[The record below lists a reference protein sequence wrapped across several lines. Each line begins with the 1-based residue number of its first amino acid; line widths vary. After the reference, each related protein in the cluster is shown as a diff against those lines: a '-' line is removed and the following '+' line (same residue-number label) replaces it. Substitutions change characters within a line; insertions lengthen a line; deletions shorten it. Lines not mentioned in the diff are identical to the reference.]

1 MIPGR
6 ELFHEH
12 VHMTPEGNYLL
23 AKACFERIVP
33 LLPDSVRK
41 DIAAADAPSQNRCFE
56 LIALTDWDQCQMHGM
71 ISAMLQLAPF
81 SDQLG
86 AADRRKRRLKRRL
99 KLQAIAACPAAM
111 DKARRWY
118 TAAIQ
123 RTPDDPQLRRKFAI
137 LLRGCGDYG
146 AAADQWRY
154 LLKRFPDMARWHQE
168 FAELLRDDRK
178 FAKAISEFR
187 EAMRIDP
194 FLTDSSLASI
204 GQTLLRQNKQ
214 AEAETLF
221 REALS
226 ANPALPHARGNLGA
240 ILYKQGK
247 HDEAIRHLQMA
258 LQIDPNLI
266 LVHVNLATIFAKQD
280 NFPEAIRHYREFLR
294 IKPDDLP
301 RRYSLASLLLR
312 AGQIRESVDE
322 HRQVLAQ
329 QGGHLPTLVS
339 LARIFAACGDPKFR
353 DGNEAVCIME
363 RLCSRAG
370 AENPQ
375 LLSVLAMAYAET
387 GQFDKAVTTAE
398 KALSLAKVNVLGK
411 LVSQL
416 QRELSFYRQ
425 TKPYRDPGKR

>member
-1 MIPGR
+1 MSRPDAGPR
-6 ELFHEH
+6 SSHS
-12 VHMTPEGNYLL
+12 
-23 AKACFERIVP
+23 KAER
-33 LLPDSVRK
+33 SVSPVG
-41 DIAAADAPSQNRCFE
+41 APS
-56 LIALTDWDQCQMHGM
+56 
-71 ISAMLQLAPF
+71 SLAP
-81 SDQLG
+81 
-86 AADRRKRRLKRRL
+86 
-99 KLQAIAACPAAM
+99 
-111 DKARRWY
+111 Y
-118 TAAIQ
+118 
-123 RTPDDPQLRRKFAI
+123 
-137 LLRGCGDYG
+137 LRGESRGCPLSVHTPGTRRALDFI
-146 AAADQWRY
+146 AD
-154 LLKRFPDMARWHQE
+154 PDRTEETQ
-168 FAELLRDDRK
+168 LTTTG
-178 FAKAISEFR
+178 AISEFR